1 MLEVCTIICFGVHRH
16 LVSGREISRLQ
27 HCLSCIMLVHSHNTL
42 QAVWQH
48 NMSRILYVTLVYCG
62 QMVAWIRRPLGTK
75 VVPSRTV
82 LDGDQAPP
90 NGERHSCPSTF
101 HVYCGETVAH
111 LSYCWALVG
120 ILCVLLFRG
129 YCYFMLS
136 VKSVQVQLTAWK
148 DRPRNDLLCV
158 ERDVKQLLTNLLT
171 PGG

>member
-1 MLEVCTIICFGVHRH
+1 
-16 LVSGREISRLQ
+16 
-27 HCLSCIMLVHSHNTL
+27 MLVHSHNTL

-101 HVYCGETVAH
+101 LPMSIVAKRSPI
-111 LSYCWALVG
+111 LATAELLLAFYVSFYFGVIV
-120 ILCVLLFRG
+120 ILC
-129 YCYFMLS
+129 C
-136 VKSVQVQLTAWK
+136 Q
-148 DRPRNDLLCV
+148 
-158 ERDVKQLLTNLLT
+158 
-171 PGG
+171 